1 MHNIAVV
8 SNCTMICVQTSSC
21 LASHFESLGALSTTS
36 TIFLGIQWLM
46 RPSLV
51 SDILDHVTITFFSYH
66 KSKARI
72 RSDIVLVSDLRNRV
86 IILSRCSST
95 LRTNVTA
102 SAQPFS
108 WSLPSHFYLS
118 KTIFSLWPGRMQTE
132 LLYRYCMPVSLH
144 PCLGPETYHRSK
156 AHTNS

>member
-1 MHNIAVV
+1 
-8 SNCTMICVQTSSC
+8 MICVQRSTC

-36 TIFLGIQWLM
+36 TMFLGIHWLM

-51 SDILDHVTITFFSYH
+51 LDILDHVTITFLAYPNP
-66 KSKARI
+66 KARI
-72 RSDIVLVSDLRNRV
+72 KSDLVLVLDLRNRV
-86 IILSRCSST
+86 IILSRYSST
-95 LRTNVTA
+95 LLTNLTA
-102 SAQPFS
+102 TAQPFS
-108 WSLPSHFYLS
+108 WLLPCRFYLR